1 MKKQT
6 DFRSGLSGFM
16 HSIRFRL
23 VLWFTVILA
32 LVLAIFSGI
41 VYHNQYRDFRGDAF
55 DELNRKVVSLEEIT
69 HNAIRRGNQQ
79 VAIPTTFF
87 ETYES
92 VAILD
97 SSRTVAASQGPEIP
111 AATIQSIP
119 SGFFTNPNEHS
130 VYSWMDET
138 GTHLYVAAP
147 VEGTANFIVMAAPLD
162 PSGFLPRLQLTLLVG
177 SLLTLILALL
187 GGFWLAD
194 RAMRPVHTITQ
205 TARSIGETDLSRRL
219 DINTR
224 DELGEL
230 AGTFN
235 GMLERLEAAFER
247 QRQFVS
253 DASHELRTPLTIIN
267 LETSRALASRRTP
280 QEYERALGVI
290 HHENE
295 FMTRMVND
303 LLTLARID
311 AGQAII
317 QKTPLDLSDIV
328 FDAVERLMPLADH
341 NGVHIESGDLPEVR
355 ILGDRQYLLQMAS
368 NLIENAIKYTTGEKR
383 VQVETGLNGSEAWF
397 RVENTGSGIAP
408 EHIPHLFDRFYR
420 VDESRSRGDDDE
432 NPSPG
437 GSGLGLSITHWIVKA
452 HGGDIRVESRLGEST
467 TFEVRF
473 SISQSVL
480 TD

>member
-1 MKKQT
+1 
-6 DFRSGLSGFM
+6 
-16 HSIRFRL
+16 
-23 VLWFTVILA
+23 
-32 LVLAIFSGI
+32 
-41 VYHNQYRDFRGDAF
+41 
-55 DELNRKVVSLEEIT
+55 
-69 HNAIRRGNQQ
+69 
-79 VAIPTTFF
+79 
-87 ETYES
+87 
-92 VAILD
+92 
-97 SSRTVAASQGPEIP
+97 
-111 AATIQSIP
+111 
-119 SGFFTNPNEHS
+119 
-130 VYSWMDET
+130 
-138 GTHLYVAAP
+138 
-147 VEGTANFIVMAAPLD
+147 
-162 PSGFLPRLQLTLLVG
+162 
-177 SLLTLILALL
+177 
-187 GGFWLAD
+187 
-194 RAMRPVHTITQ
+194 
-205 TARSIGETDLSRRL
+205 
-219 DINTR
+219 
-224 DELGEL
+224 
-230 AGTFN
+230 
-235 GMLERLEAAFER
+235 
-247 QRQFVS
+247 
-253 DASHELRTPLTIIN
+253 
-267 LETSRALASRRTP
+267 
-280 QEYERALGVI
+280 
-290 HHENE
+290 
-295 FMTRMVND
+295 MVND

>member
-1 MKKQT
+1 
-6 DFRSGLSGFM
+6 
-16 HSIRFRL
+16 
-23 VLWFTVILA
+23 
-32 LVLAIFSGI
+32 
-41 VYHNQYRDFRGDAF
+41 
-55 DELNRKVVSLEEIT
+55 
-69 HNAIRRGNQQ
+69 
-79 VAIPTTFF
+79 
-87 ETYES
+87 
-92 VAILD
+92 
-97 SSRTVAASQGPEIP
+97 
-111 AATIQSIP
+111 
-119 SGFFTNPNEHS
+119 
-130 VYSWMDET
+130 
-138 GTHLYVAAP
+138 
-147 VEGTANFIVMAAPLD
+147 
-162 PSGFLPRLQLTLLVG
+162 
-177 SLLTLILALL
+177 
-187 GGFWLAD
+187 
-194 RAMRPVHTITQ
+194 MRPVHTITQ